1 MMYDGIMAYGGPSFP
16 GMLVCIY
23 FIILFICGNCILCSC
38 PPTPTPLPY
47 PSACNASRCP
57 QQVLTGGRQGAW
69 GPRQQGEACAS
80 GSGWDASPSP
90 ATPWHGGPGVVLLC
104 TLSLPLHVRLRLPW
118 PGPLLRED
126 AASTLK

>member
-69 GPRQQGEACAS
+69 GP
-80 GSGWDASPSP
+80 GSRERPVP
-90 ATPWHGGPGVVLLC
+90 AGLGGMRVHPQ
-104 TLSLPLHVRLRLPW
+104 RLP
-118 PGPLLRED
+118 G
-126 AASTLK
+126 AAALVLCCCAPSHSHSM